1 MTEKFEPLTK
11 EKRIVE
17 LCPHPDHDHMGVYC
31 EEDVKSAVQG
41 LLEEIKDNRV
51 DIEIEEAGIGTV
63 FEPDGRFVRYETII
77 SLIKK
82 WFTDVVEDER
92 GN

>member
-41 LLEEIKDNRV
+41 LLK
-51 DIEIEEAGIGTV
+51 EIEEEMNNYKQK
-63 FEPDGRFVRYETII
+63 FDWEEHKEFYEGVWHGLVI
-77 SLIKK
+77 SCGLIKK
-82 WFTDVVEDER
+82 WFADVIEDE
-92 GN
+92 